1 VYLNKKNIPVFK
13 YKIIH
18 IFNMARIMI
27 ADDSE
32 AIRMVLKDIL
42 QVGNHQLVAE
52 AKDGV
57 EAVEK
62 FDKETPDLL
71 LLDFA
76 MPRKDGKSA
85 LKEIIAKNP
94 QAKVIMITASDN
106 LDTINQC
113 MKIGSSAFLL
123 KPFDFDNVLNVITE
137 VLTLEKLQISRQ
149 FTSAEIGI
157 N

>member
-1 VYLNKKNIPVFK
+1 MTR
-13 YKIIH
+13 

-42 QVGNHQLVAE
+42 EVGNHQLVAE

-62 FDKETPDLL
+62 FDKEKPDLL

-76 MPRKDGKSA
+76 MPRKDGESA
-85 LKEIIAKNP
+85 LEEIITKNP
-94 QAKVIMITASDN
+94 KAKVIMITASDN
-106 LDTINQC
+106 LNTINEC
-113 MKIGSSAFLL
+113 MNIGSSAFLL
-123 KPFDFDNVLNVITE
+123 KPFDFDNVLEVISE

>member
-1 VYLNKKNIPVFK
+1 
-13 YKIIH
+13 
-18 IFNMARIMI
+18 MARVMI

-42 QVGNHQLVAE
+42 EVGNHRLVAE

-62 FDKETPDLL
+62 FKSEKPDLL

-85 LKEIIAKNP
+85 LKEIIDDNP
-94 QAKVIMITASDN
+94 RARVVMITASDN
-106 LDTINQC
+106 INTINEC
-113 MKIGSSAFLL
+113 MNIGSSAFLL
-123 KPFDFDNVLNVITE
+123 KPFDFDNVLEVISE
-137 VLTLEKLQISRQ
+137 VLTVEKMKISRK
-149 FTSAEIGI
+149 FTSSEIGI